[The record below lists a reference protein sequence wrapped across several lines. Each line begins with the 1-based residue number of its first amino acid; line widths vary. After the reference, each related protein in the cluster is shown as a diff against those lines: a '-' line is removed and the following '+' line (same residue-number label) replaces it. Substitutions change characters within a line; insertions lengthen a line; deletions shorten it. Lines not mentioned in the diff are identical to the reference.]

1 MKFNNYLKLFL
12 VALFSVLLTH
22 TFAQEK
28 VIEKSKKKKPAWV
41 NATIKDYIIVTGRGK
56 TIDEAK
62 AQVLPEIRTEI
73 MNSVAIY
80 VRSSSEITIENENKN
95 NVINTIERFK
105 NKSTLQTADIPA
117 LKGLSLNKAEDYYW
131 EKIMDKKTKEITVA
145 YHVKYP
151 FSEAEMQKII
161 REFEKQDKE
170 MGDKLN
176 SIVDNIDNIKSI
188 DEIYTN
194 IKELQNLA
202 DYFMDM
208 RKEKAE
214 MGIIRLKDMLKSIEL
229 VPIENTPGK
238 LIYAFKIGEKYYA
251 SSKKPKYKNSEC
263 VTITS
268 RTTKGYEQI
277 IKYEYEDC
285 MEDEPNQITV
295 KYKFGNTRVEK
306 TFYFD
311 ITSNKVQAFV
321 RGDIIL
327 KALDKDENNVN
338 SFKLD
343 MTLGS
348 KYDAPFIVDKVVLK
362 WSKLSPVTI
371 NNVNMEF
378 AGKGTHNLIITVN
391 EPIDLKKT
399 SSKNKS
405 SMDGTIFF
413 KSKATGETKRYNF
426 YGQNVETDW

>member
-1 MKFNNYLKLFL
+1 MNIKYLKLIF
-12 VALFSVLLTH
+12 VAMLSLLLTNA
-22 TFAQEK
+22 FSQEK
-28 VIEKSKKKKPAWV
+28 VIDKSKKKKPAWV

-56 TIDEAK
+56 TVDEAK
-62 AQVLPEIRTEI
+62 SQVLPEIRKEI

-95 NVINTIERFK
+95 NVINTIEKFK
-105 NKSTLQTADIPA
+105 NTSTLQTADIPA

-131 EKIMDKKTKEITVA
+131 EKFQDKKTKEVTVA

-161 REFEKQDKE
+161 RQFEKQDQE
-170 MGDKLN
+170 MTDKLN
-176 SIVDNIDNIKSI
+176 SIVDHIDEIKSI
-188 DEIYTN
+188 DEIYTD
-194 IKELQNLA
+194 IKELQNLE
-202 DYFMDM
+202 DYFVDQ
-208 RKEKAE
+208 RKEKAQ

-229 VPIENTPGK
+229 VPIENTLGR
-238 LIYAFKIGEKYYA
+238 LVYAFKIGEKYYA

-268 RTTKGYEQI
+268 KTTKGYEQI
-277 IKYEYEDC
+277 IEYEYEDC
-285 MEDEPNQITV
+285 MEDEQNQITV

-311 ITSNKVQAFV
+311 ITSNMVQAFV
-321 RGDIIL
+321 RGDIIM
-327 KALDKDENNVN
+327 KALDKDADNVN
-338 SFKLD
+338 TFKLD

-348 KYDAPFIVDKVVLK
+348 KYDAPFIVDKIVLK
-362 WSKLSPVTI
+362 WSNLPPVTI
-371 NNVNMEF
+371 NNINQEF
-378 AGKGTHNLIITVN
+378 AGKGTHNLILTVN
-391 EPIDLKKT
+391 QQIDLKKT
-399 SSKNKS
+399 SSKNKPS
-405 SMDGTIFF
+405 IDGTIYF

>member
-1 MKFNNYLKLFL
+1 MNIKYLKLIF
-12 VALFSVLLTH
+12 VAMLSLLLTNA
-22 TFAQEK
+22 FSQEK
-28 VIEKSKKKKPAWV
+28 VIDKSKKKKPAWV

-56 TIDEAK
+56 TVDEAK
-62 AQVLPEIRTEI
+62 SQVLPEIRKEI

-95 NVINTIERFK
+95 NVINTIEKFK
-105 NKSTLQTADIPA
+105 NTSTLQTADIPA

-131 EKIMDKKTKEITVA
+131 EKFQNKKTKEVTVA

-161 REFEKQDKE
+161 RQFEKQDQE
-170 MGDKLN
+170 MTDKLN
-176 SIVDNIDNIKSI
+176 SIVDHIDEIKSI
-188 DEIYTN
+188 DEIYTD
-194 IKELQNLA
+194 IKELQNLE
-202 DYFMDM
+202 DYFVDQ
-208 RKEKAE
+208 RKEKAQ

-229 VPIENTPGK
+229 VPIENTLGR
-238 LIYAFKIGEKYYA
+238 LVYAFKIGEKYYA

-268 RTTKGYEQI
+268 KTTKGYEQI
-277 IKYEYEDC
+277 IEYEYEDC
-285 MEDEPNQITV
+285 MEDEQNQITV

-311 ITSNKVQAFV
+311 ITSNMVQAFV
-321 RGDIIL
+321 RGDIIM
-327 KALDKDENNVN
+327 KALNKDADNVN
-338 SFKLD
+338 TFKLD

-348 KYDAPFIVDKVVLK
+348 KYDAPFIVDKIVLK
-362 WSKLSPVTI
+362 WSNLPPVTI
-371 NNVNMEF
+371 DNINQEF
-378 AGKGTHNLIITVN
+378 AGKGTHNLILTVN
-391 EPIDLKKT
+391 QQIDLKKT
-399 SSKNKS
+399 SSKNKPS
-405 SMDGTIFF
+405 IDGTIYF

>member
-1 MKFNNYLKLFL
+1 ML
-12 VALFSVLLTH
+12 VAIFSLLLTN

-28 VIEKSKKKKPAWV
+28 VIEKSKKKKPEWV

-62 AQVLPEIRTEI
+62 DQVLPEIRNEI

-95 NVINTIERFK
+95 NVINTIEKFK

-131 EKIMDKKTKEITVA
+131 EKIQDKKTKEITVA

-151 FSEAEMQKII
+151 FSEAEMQELI
-161 REFEKQDKE
+161 REFNKRDQE
-170 MGDKLN
+170 MTDKLN
-176 SIVDNIDNIKSI
+176 SIVDNIDKIKSI

-202 DYFMDM
+202 DYFIDQ

-214 MGIIRLKDMLKSIEL
+214 MGIIRLKDMLNSIEL
-229 VPIENTPGK
+229 VPIENTLGK
-238 LIYAFKIGEKYYA
+238 LVYAFKIGEKYYA

-263 VTITS
+263 VNIIS
-268 RTTKGYEQI
+268 KTTKGYEQI
-277 IKYEYEDC
+277 IKYDYEDC

-311 ITSNKVQAFV
+311 ITADKVQAFV

-327 KALDKDENNVN
+327 KALDKDEDNVN

-343 MTLGS
+343 MTIGS

-362 WSKLSPVTI
+362 WSNLPPVTI
-371 NNVNMEF
+371 NNVNVEF
-378 AGKGTHNLIITVN
+378 AGKGTHNLVITVN

-413 KSKATGETKRYNF
+413 KSKATGEIKRYNF